1 MNVILPVRI
10 PDSDRVAVERA
21 MQACR
26 NKLDFT
32 DFLMLAFE
40 YWDLGDDGQY
50 SGMQDDALRDVLRG
64 HLNKVLPKI
73 VHNYAQLEQL
83 TALVMH
89 AVTVFRTAVYTSLG
103 PIVDSINKPVTM
115 YLVRYLAHD
124 VMIRIEPEWE
134 ATSHDAE

>member
-1 MNVILPVRI
+1 
-10 PDSDRVAVERA
+10 

-64 HLNKVLPKI
+64 HLNKVLPKV

-89 AVTVFRTAVYTSLG
+89 AVTVFRTAVYTTLG
-103 PIVDSINKPVTM
+103 PIVESINKPVTM
-115 YLVRYLAHD
+115 YLVRYLAND

-134 ATSHDAE
+134 VSPHDAY

>member
-103 PIVDSINKPVTM
+103 PIVIRSTSRSPCISCATWPTM
-115 YLVRYLAHD
+115 
-124 VMIRIEPEWE
+124 
-134 ATSHDAE
+134 S

>member
-21 MQACR
+21 MEACR

-73 VHNYAQLEQL
+73 VHTYAQLEQL

-89 AVTVFRTAVYTSLG
+89 AVTVFRTAAYTSLG
-103 PIVDSINKPVTM
+103 PIVESLNAPVTM
-115 YLVRYLAHD
+115 YFVRYLAQD
-124 VMIRIEPEWE
+124 VMVRIEPEWE
-134 ATSHDAE
+134 ATSHEQE